1 MLNSCSLRGVSS
13 LPFFFSSSSSL
24 SLPLPYPIP
33 CLPTTPEQAS
43 CPRLLPMTTLPPF
56 PPTCRSAAAQH
67 TIGDMRIEHCIVLL
81 CFFFGGVLFFELP
94 SSHVF
99 VLPQHIFAHL
109 VLSCIDIVLKCRTSL
124 IRLSLITFISQTFSL
139 TIAGV
144 PQHLISY
151 YKPADVESG
160 RLRTPSSVPELAA
173 LEIAAEYL
181 DKTHFRIPPR
191 IDVGRDGRMRYV
203 GEAEDE
209 DDGGAGTTGAGGGLE
224 NGVGVIGGRG
234 LLQDVSIGPD
244 MNSMARLGDF
254 PSMSSMSS
262 MNSMGG
268 TSPTT
273 SRRAKRMEPYPTL
286 QGLSDPG
293 MAGGSSGV
301 GTKRR
306 RRTNTNLNST
316 SSQPSQ
322 GQGQTQSHSLGH
334 VHPPPPALMGMT
346 MSMTDGGAGMYTQSP
361 TTSPRSIGVGLSPA
375 HSHGGNGGHCK
386 G

>member
-1 MLNSCSLRGVSS
+1 MFSLRGVSS

-24 SLPLPYPIP
+24 SLPPLYPIP
-33 CLPTTPEQAS
+33 CLPTTPKQAS
-43 CPRLLPMTTLPPF
+43 CPCLLPMTTPPPF
-56 PPTCRSAAAQH
+56 APTCRSAAAQH
-67 TIGDMRIEHCIVLL
+67 TIGDMRIEHCIVLS
-81 CFFFGGVLFFELP
+81 CFSFSGVLFFELP
-94 SSHVF
+94 PSHVF
-99 VLPQHIFAHL
+99 VLPQHMFSHL
-109 VLSCIDIVLKCRTSL
+109 VLSCVDIVSKCQTSL

-144 PQHLISY
+144 SQHLISY

-209 DDGGAGTTGAGGGLE
+209 DDGGAGTGGGLG
-224 NGVGVIGGRG
+224 NGGVGIVGSKG
-234 LLQDVSIGPD
+234 LLQDVPIGPD
-244 MNSMARLGDF
+244 MNSMAGLGGL
-254 PSMSSMSS
+254 SSMS
-262 MNSMGG
+262 SMGG

-286 QGLSDPG
+286 QGLTDLG

-306 RRTNTNLNST
+306 RRTNTNPNLT

-334 VHPPPPALMGMT
+334 VHPPPPALMGMAV
-346 MSMTDGGAGMYTQSP
+346 SMGGAGS
-361 TTSPRSIGVGLSPA
+361 LSD
-375 HSHGGNGGHCK
+375 GGSCVALTVL
-386 G
+386 